1 MLKLDLAELE
11 RAGQVE
17 LEGALPPDDP
27 VWAETGFRFTE
38 PVFVR
43 LAARPTASGEVL
55 VRGSIE
61 AHLGTECRRCTQP
74 VTVDLDEEV
83 GILFSPPDQ
92 LAPED
97 RGGEV
102 RLLDPEGNLLDLSE
116 AIREELVLSVPA
128 WVVCDP
134 GCKGLCRVCGVN
146 WNEEACDCDT
156 SEPDPRWE
164 ALRSLTEE

>member
-11 RAGQVE
+11 RAGRVE
-17 LEGALPPDDP
+17 LEGVLPPDDP
-27 VWAETGFRFTE
+27 VWAETGFRFTQ
-38 PVFVR
+38 PVSVR
-43 LAARPTASGEVL
+43 LVARPTTSGEVL

-61 AHLGTECRRCTQP
+61 AQLATECRRCTKP
-74 VTVDLDEEV
+74 VTVELDEET

-92 LAPED
+92 
-97 RGGEV
+97 
-102 RLLDPEGNLLDLSE
+102 
-116 AIREELVLSVPA
+116 REELVLAVPN

-134 GCKGLCRVCGVN
+134 GCRGLCPVCGVN
-146 WNEEACDCDT
+146 WNEEECDCDT